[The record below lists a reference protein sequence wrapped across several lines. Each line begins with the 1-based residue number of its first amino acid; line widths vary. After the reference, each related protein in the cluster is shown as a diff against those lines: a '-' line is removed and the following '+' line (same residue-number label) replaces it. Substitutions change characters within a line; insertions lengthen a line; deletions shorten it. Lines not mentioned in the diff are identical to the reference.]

1 MAIELNKSSR
11 SVSRE
16 SKVYEIGRDVVAAKK
31 QNKGPDIWLA
41 GDPADL
47 ERWMPFGIA
56 GVVTNGIFAIR
67 PADLVLVG
75 QSNGTIRLE
84 K

>member
-1 MAIELNKSSR
+1 MTIELNKSSR

-41 GDPADL
+41 GDPAD
-47 ERWMPFGIA
+47 WK
-56 GVVTNGIFAIR
+56 NGCL
-67 PADLVLVG
+67 LVLLV
-75 QSNGTIRLE
+75 L
-84 K
+84 